1 MASPAHDADE
11 TMRAARAVK
20 RNAVANRSNI
30 GKRSAGIYRR
40 HRRASFTRVAVIVAA
55 IIVAASVTGGIIG
68 GLGFWGLMATVLLA
82 ALAAV
87 IFTMWPAVKIPKQA
101 DLAQGDLASLVGNV
115 ELWLEQQSSG
125 LPAEALPVLGRIGAQ
140 LDALADQLA
149 MLDPSQP
156 VAQDV
161 RTLVGKHL
169 PDLISDYK
177 RIPAH
182 LRRVEAHGS
191 TPDAQ
196 LVKSLGLISEE
207 IADVTRQLAA
217 GEIEKLA
224 IRGRYLENRYASGSA
239 LPAPDMTL
247 PEINDFG
254 GGVQDLQ
261 AMPTAKSGL

>member
-1 MASPAHDADE
+1 
-11 TMRAARAVK
+11 MRAARAVK

-30 GKRSAGIYRR
+30 GRRSASIYRR
-40 HRRASFTRVAVIVAA
+40 HRRASFARVAISVAA
-55 IIVAASVTGGIIG
+55 IIIAASIIGGIVG
-68 GLGFWGLMATVLLA
+68 GLGFWGLMGTVALA
-82 ALAAV
+82 VLAAV
-87 IFTMWPAVKIPKQA
+87 LFMLWPPVKVPKQA

-115 ELWLEQQSSG
+115 ELWLERQRSD
-125 LPAEALPVLGRIGAQ
+125 LPAEALLVLSRIGAQ
-140 LDALADQLA
+140 LDALGDQLA
-149 MLDPSQP
+149 MLDPAQP

-196 LVKSLGLISEE
+196 LVKSLDLISEE
-207 IADVTRQLAA
+207 IASVTRQLAA

-224 IRGRYLENRYASGSA
+224 IRERYLESRYAAGSA
-239 LPAPDMTL
+239 LPAPDVTL

-254 GGVQDLQ
+254 GGLQDMQPVQTGKIANQ
-261 AMPTAKSGL
+261 